1 MVSSTEKAVKTTQ
14 NAEFEAKEPSKCQCT
29 CHENQRTPRQNNAL
43 HLYFEMLAEAL
54 NEAGLDMKKMLKADI
69 PWNAYNVKNELWR
82 PIQEA
87 QIGKKSTANLS
98 TKDIDKVYE
107 TLNRLLG
114 EKKGVHVPFPSI
126 ETMYYDQR

>member
-1 MVSSTEKAVKTTQ
+1 MKPCGC
-14 NAEFEAKEPSKCQCT
+14 N
-29 CHENQRTPRQNNAL
+29 CHEKQRTTRQNNAL

-54 NEAGLDMKKMLKADI
+54 NDAGLDMKKMMKADI

-87 QIGKKSTANLS
+87 MLGKKSTTQLT
-98 TKDIDKVYE
+98 TKEIDQVYD

-114 EKKGVHVPFPSI
+114 ERKGVHVPWPSI
-126 ETMYYDQR
+126 EITEWEDSK

>member
-1 MVSSTEKAVKTTQ
+1 MKCEKC
-14 NAEFEAKEPSKCQCT
+14 KEKIT
-29 CHENQRTPRQNNAL
+29 QRTPTQNNAL

-54 NEAGLDMKKMLKADI
+54 NEAGLDMKKMMKADI

-87 QIGKKSTANLS
+87 QLGKKSTTQLT

-114 EKKGVHVPFPSI
+114 EKKGIHVPFPSI
-126 ETMYYDQR
+126 EMMEWEENK